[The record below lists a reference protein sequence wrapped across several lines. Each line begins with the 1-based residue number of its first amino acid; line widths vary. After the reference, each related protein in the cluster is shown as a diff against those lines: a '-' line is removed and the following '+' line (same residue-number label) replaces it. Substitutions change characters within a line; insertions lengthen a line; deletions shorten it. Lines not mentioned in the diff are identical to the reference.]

1 MIKDIIDKVLKELNV
16 NNLSDDDK
24 FAVMEQL
31 TDHFN
36 KIILD
41 TVLSNLN
48 DEQLIEFKNMV
59 DLEDMDKMEEG
70 IALIVAK
77 IPAINFKIE
86 EAINNEIAHIKESK
100 AIIDR

>member
-1 MIKDIIDKVLKELNV
+1 MIKDTIDKVLKELNV

-24 FAVMEQL
+24 FE
-31 TDHFN
+31 
-36 KIILD
+36 
-41 TVLSNLN
+41 
-48 DEQLIEFKNMV
+48 
-59 DLEDMDKMEEG
+59 DLDKMEEG